1 MARRTGRRPGQQD
14 TRAEILAAARE
25 LFAERGYDGASIR
38 SIAAEAAVDP
48 ALVHHYFRTKEQLFL
63 AVVQPPVE
71 IAEVFPQLFGGD
83 IDELGERLVR
93 TFLAAWEGPVSGPA
107 FHSLVRGAV
116 SHPMTGRLVRE
127 FFTTQVVRRIRRALA
142 EHVDPAEIPTRASLV
157 ASQMFGLALARY
169 IVKFEPLAG
178 MPVEGVVAAVAPNVQ
193 RYLTGPL
200 DAAGLN
206 AADVNAAGAA
216 SPEGDRP

>member
-1 MARRTGRRPGQQD
+1 MARRTGRRPGRQD
-14 TRAEILAAARE
+14 TRAGILAAARE

-71 IAEVFPQLFGGD
+71 VAEIFPKLFGGE
-83 IDELGERLVR
+83 IDGLGERLVR
-93 TFLAAWEGPVSGPA
+93 TFLTAWEGPVSGPA
-107 FHSLVRGAV
+107 FHSLLRSAV

-127 FFTTQVVRRIRRALA
+127 FFTTQVVRRAQRALA
-142 EHVDPAEIPTRASLV
+142 DEVDPAEIPTRASLV

-178 MPVEGVVAAVAPNVQ
+178 MPLEAVVASVAPSVQ
-193 RYLTGPL
+193 RYLTAPL
-200 DAAGLN
+200 DLVGRPAP
-206 AADVNAAGAA
+206 DAAGAA